1 MEYIWAEPIAEQNAS
16 TSICD
21 VDQGIRNMGN
31 NPDLFRKHFNK
42 FKENSGKIVRE
53 LNKHI
58 SNSDYSNASI
68 LCHSIKGLSGMLG
81 LTTLHL
87 HMKDAEYFFH
97 ELAQQLEHAPDA
109 LIHAHKHVQKITHHR
124 SWTSL
129 RNGILRR
136 SYAKTENPRSLLIC
150 GFSVFLSLFL
160 SGKPA
165 AVFRFICCRI
175 LR

>member
-1 MEYIWAEPIAEQNAS
+1 MEYIWAEPNAEQNAS

-53 LNKHI
+53 LDKHI

-97 ELAQQLEHAPDA
+97 ELAQQLEHAN
-109 LIHAHKHVQKITHHR
+109 TC
-124 SWTSL
+124 
-129 RNGILRR
+129 RR
-136 SYAKTENPRSLLIC
+136 SLISWSSILDKSAKRNSKAFLCKNRESQVTSDLWILC
-150 GFSVFLSLFL
+150 FFVFVLFL

-165 AVFRFICCRI
+165 AVFRFICCRT